1 MSWSKNNIAHTSLWA
16 LVTFMHQDTL
26 RNSPFVTFAEG
37 GEWDIDIVTK
47 TAAGS
52 PNQLRLDN
60 AEAVA
65 TQLDQF
71 FVGIYKTTYEKMSEA
86 VTKQQAK
93 SDAIAALKTIFA
105 NQNEKLK
112 TAGDIVDEHYL
123 FRGEVA

>member
-16 LVTFMHQDTL
+16 LVTFMHQNTL
-26 RNSPFVTFAEG
+26 RNSPFVSFAEG
-37 GEWDIDIVTK
+37 GEWDMDIVTK